1 MPEFSVVRLCMSSG
15 PVGVLS
21 SSTGAALIAG
31 VVMSMRRFCV
41 AKAGDVLCENVPL
54 RETGEM
60 GPESA
65 VVGVEA
71 NGVVAAMVAMYG
83 VWWAVGA
90 RFKGRSRVKS
100 ILAQPDRCR

>member
-1 MPEFSVVRLCMSSG
+1 
-15 PVGVLS
+15 VLS

-60 GPESA
+60 GPGSA

-71 NGVVAAMVAMYG
+71 NGVVAAMVAMFG
-83 VWWAVGA
+83 VWWDGLTGPSSREDHA
-90 RFKGRSRVKS
+90 SRVYLQSRIVADEEKRRPARN
-100 ILAQPDRCR
+100 IAQG